1 MLALGE
7 QAAKS
12 LNMSSSFNMC
22 WKKEDRESH
31 IASPELRPTHSP
43 MYMQSIGVTF
53 RVTSQLTYCKV
64 VDAFRERTY
73 LSYCPF

>member
-1 MLALGE
+1 
-7 QAAKS
+7 
-12 LNMSSSFNMC
+12 MC
-22 WKKEDRESH
+22 WKKADRESH

-43 MYMQSIGVTF
+43 MYMQSTGVTF